1 MRNNRFPSSP
11 ARLASGLTLSLVL
24 TLGGCGGEE
33 SENREAMASD
43 RAMLVQA
50 DTAREQ
56 AVDIT
61 EHTIGRVRA
70 RTAPTLRAEV
80 AGRVLELK
88 VDAGER
94 VTAGELLATL
104 DAEPF
109 RLARDAARSEVER
122 LRAQVRNQQ
131 RQVERLRAQA
141 EEQYVSESELDA
153 ATTALD
159 ELRAR
164 RAGAEARL
172 EQAQRDLRLTRIRA
186 PVDGRVVERHI
197 SAGDFPGVGEPLF
210 ELVAPAGLRAV
221 LPLPET
227 AAGRVEPGMVV
238 RLSLPAAPDEVVEAE
253 VTALRERVGEASR
266 SFDVLVDFNNPGGW
280 RDGAGVV
287 GNIIRDR
294 LASAVVV
301 DETSV
306 VQRPAGEVVYTL
318 ADGQAVE
325 NRVVTGFR
333 FDGRVVVREGLAAGA
348 TIARD
353 GADYLSDGAAVRLRN
368 ANGGDGDE

>member
-1 MRNNRFPSSP
+1 MRRCPPSP
-11 ARLASGLTLSLVL
+11 CARPVIPGLALSLL
-24 TLGGCGGEE
+24 LALSGCGGESGE
-33 SENREAMASD
+33 EGREAMASD

-50 DTAREQ
+50 DKAREQ

-61 EHTIGRVRA
+61 EHTIGRIRA

-80 AGRVLELK
+80 AGRVVGLE
-88 VDAGER
+88 VDAGEPVR
-94 VTAGELLATL
+94 QGELLATL

-109 RLARDAARSEVER
+109 RLARDAARSEVDR
-122 LRAQVRNQQ
+122 LRAQQRNQQ

-159 ELRAR
+159 EIRAR
-164 RAGAEARL
+164 LAGAEARL

-186 PVDGRVVERHI
+186 PVEGRVVERHI
-197 SAGDFPGVGEPLF
+197 SPGDYPGVGEPLF
-210 ELVAPAGLRAV
+210 ELVAPEGLRAE

-227 AAGRVEPGMVV
+227 AAARVEPGMGV
-238 RLSLPAAPDEVVEAE
+238 RLWLPSAPEEVVEAR
-253 VTALRERVGEASR
+253 VTALRERVGDASR
-266 SFDVLVDFNNPGGW
+266 AFDALVDFDNPGNW

-287 GNIIRDR
+287 GNIVRDH
-294 LASAVVV
+294 LPSAVVV

-306 VQRPAGEVVYTL
+306 VQRPAGEVVYAL
-318 ADGQAVE
+318 EDGQAVE
-325 NRVVTGFR
+325 KVVETGFR
-333 FDGRVVVREGLAAGA
+333 FDGQVVIREGLAAGT

-353 GADYLSDGAAVRLRN
+353 GADYLSDGAAVRLR
-368 ANGGDGDE
+368 GGDDG